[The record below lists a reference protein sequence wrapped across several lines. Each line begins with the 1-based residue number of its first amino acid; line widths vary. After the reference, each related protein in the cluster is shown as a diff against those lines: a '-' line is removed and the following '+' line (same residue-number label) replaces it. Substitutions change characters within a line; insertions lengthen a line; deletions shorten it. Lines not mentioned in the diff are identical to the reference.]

1 MAALPTGPLTA
12 ADASYKL
19 APPLHDALKP
29 LAWLLGTWRGEEGK
43 GDYPTIKDFKYK
55 EEVKF
60 DHVGQ
65 PNLHLHNNSQFCS
78 SHYET
83 GKPLHREKGFLKIQP
98 GTSHLALVNTQNV
111 GIVEL
116 SEGEVKGQEIMLES
130 HTIGRMTFGKDPAVT
145 KIQRT
150 FRLVDADTLEQVVH
164 METSATA
171 PAQHH
176 LSIQYKKVA

>member
-1 MAALPTGPLTA
+1 MPAGPLTA

-65 PNLHLHNNSQFCS
+65 PNLHLHNNSQCYMFCS

>member
-1 MAALPTGPLTA
+1 MSSSTA
-12 ADASYKL
+12 
-19 APPLHDALKP
+19 APPLHEALTP
-29 LAWLLGTWRGEEGK
+29 LAWLVGTWRGEEGT

-65 PNLHLHNNSQFCS
+65 PNLEFSFNS

-98 GTSHLALVNTQNV
+98 GTSHLAMVNTQNV

-116 SEGEVKGQEIMLES
+116 SEGEVKGQEITLES

-150 FRLVDADTLEQVVH
+150 FRLVDPDTLEQVVH
-164 METSATA
+164 METSATT